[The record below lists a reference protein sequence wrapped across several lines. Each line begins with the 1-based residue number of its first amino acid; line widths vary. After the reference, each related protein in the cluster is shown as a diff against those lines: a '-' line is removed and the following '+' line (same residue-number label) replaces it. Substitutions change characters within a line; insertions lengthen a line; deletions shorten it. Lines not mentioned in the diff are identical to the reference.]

1 MVIKKIPQIIPPRS
15 RVRLI
20 RVDSQTPSW
29 KKDIGRQF
37 RVGYYSRK
45 DGLDC
50 IWLVNENGAYEQTTD
65 RRFLLKYFNVE
76 HLSQEKNFYGRGK
89 RRLRKIRI
97 PTPLERLNGR
107 SSIEAYEERRKFGKR
122 TTRAPYAQSYTSCS
136 TVRGY

>member
-1 MVIKKIPQIIPPRS
+1 MLGKKIPKIIPPRS
-15 RVRLI
+15 RVRLV
-20 RVDSQTPSW
+20 RADNQTPSW

-50 IWLVNENGAYEQTTD
+50 IWLVNEGGAYEQNAD
-65 RRFLLKYFNVE
+65 RSSLLKYFDVE
-76 HLSQEKNFYGRGK
+76 HLSQEKNFYGLGK

-107 SSIEAYEERRKFGKR
+107 SSIEAYEGAKESCKK
-122 TTRAPYAQSYTSCS
+122 TTPTWSAR
-136 TVRGY
+136 